1 MSTLNIKQESDSHFS
16 DYHLTPPSNNEIDLL
31 NLIDVLWHAK
41 KQVIAVVFAFACA
54 GLLVSF
60 LLPQKWTS
68 SAVIT
73 PAEPIQWQELEKTF
87 INLRVLDLDVNIDRG
102 GVFNLFVKKF
112 QSVSLLEEYLRS
124 SPYVMDQLK
133 EANIDELDLHRAIV
147 ALSEK
152 MQAVDDNAS
161 KKKDEPS
168 LYTSWTLSFT
178 APTAEEAQTVLAGY
192 IDYISAIV
200 MKESIENVRNKLEI
214 RTQFEKEKL
223 AQDRIKTRNQLDA
236 NIQRLNYSLDIANA
250 AGIKKNVY
258 SNGQAVKD
266 DPDFSISLGADG
278 IGRKLEIEKSVTD
291 VAELNGELRNRQYIV
306 EQLTKANVDDV
317 KFIPF
322 KYQLSPSLP
331 VKKDGPG
338 KAIIVILSAL
348 IGGMVACGG
357 VLLRHAMASR
367 KQDAMVE
374 MEDRLV

>member
-1 MSTLNIKQESDSHFS
+1 MSSLNIKQGSDAHFP
-16 DYHLTPPSNNEIDLL
+16 DYPLASPSNNEIDLL
-31 NLIDVLWHAK
+31 NLISVLWRAK
-41 KQVIAVVFAFACA
+41 KTVMAVVFAFACA
-54 GLLVSF
+54 GLLISF
-60 LLPQKWTS
+60 ILPQKWTS
-68 SAVIT
+68 AAVVT
-73 PAEPIQWQELEKTF
+73 PPEPELEKSFTK
-87 INLRVLDLDVNIDRG
+87 LRVLDLDIKIDRTEA
-102 GVFNLFVKKF
+102 FNLFIKKF

-133 EANIDELDLHRAIV
+133 EAKIDELDLHRAIV

-152 MQAVDDNAS
+152 MKAVDDNAS

-178 APTAEEAQTVLAGY
+178 APTSEEAQTVLSGY
-192 IDYISAIV
+192 IDYISTLV
-200 MKESIENVRNKLEI
+200 VKESLENVRNKLEI
-214 RTQFEKEKL
+214 KTQFEKEKL
-223 AQDRIKTRNQLDA
+223 AQDRIKTKNQLDA

-250 AGIKKNVY
+250 AGIKNPVY

-278 IGRKLEIEKSVTD
+278 IERKLEIEKAVTD
-291 VAELNGELRNRQYIV
+291 VAELNGELRNRQYLV
-306 EQLTKANVDDV
+306 EQLTKAHVNDV
-317 KFIPF
+317 NFTPF

-357 VLLRHAMASR
+357 VLLRYAMASR
-367 KQDAMVE
+367 KQDAM
-374 MEDRLV
+374 MADHLV

>member
-1 MSTLNIKQESDSHFS
+1 
-16 DYHLTPPSNNEIDLL
+16 
-31 NLIDVLWHAK
+31 
-41 KQVIAVVFAFACA
+41 
-54 GLLVSF
+54 
-60 LLPQKWTS
+60 
-68 SAVIT
+68 
-73 PAEPIQWQELEKTF
+73 
-87 INLRVLDLDVNIDRG
+87 
-102 GVFNLFVKKF
+102 
-112 QSVSLLEEYLRS
+112 
-124 SPYVMDQLK
+124 MDQLK

-200 MKESIENVRNKLEI
+200 VKESIENVRNKLEI

-250 AGIKKNVY
+250 AGIKKTVY

-367 KQDAMVE
+367 KQDAMME

>member
-1 MSTLNIKQESDSHFS
+1 MSSLNIKQGSDAHFS
-16 DYHLTPPSNNEIDLL
+16 EYPLASPSNNEIDLL
-31 NLIDVLWHAK
+31 NLIEVLWRAK
-41 KQVIAVVFAFACA
+41 KTVMAVVFAFACA
-54 GLLVSF
+54 GLLISF
-60 LLPQKWTS
+60 ILPQKWTS

-73 PAEPIQWQELEKTF
+73 PAEAIQWQDLEKTF
-87 INLRVLDLDVNIDRG
+87 TKLRVLDLDVNIDRG
-102 GVFNLFVKKF
+102 GAFNLFIKKF

-133 EANIDELDLHRAIV
+133 EAKIDELDLHRAIV

-152 MQAVDDNAS
+152 MKAVDDNAS

-178 APTAEEAQTVLAGY
+178 APTSKEAQTVLSG
-192 IDYISAIV
+192 YISALV
-200 MKESIENVRNKLEI
+200 VKESIENVRNKLEI
-214 RTQFEKEKL
+214 KTQFEKEKL
-223 AQDRIKTRNQLDA
+223 AQDRIKTKNQLDA

-250 AGIKKNVY
+250 AGIKKPVY

-278 IGRKLEIEKSVTD
+278 IERKLEIEKAVTD
-291 VAELNGELRNRQYIV
+291 VAELNGELRNRQYLV
-306 EQLTKANVDDV
+306 EQLTKANINDV
-317 KFIPF
+317 NFTPF

-348 IGGMVACGG
+348 IGGMVACGS
-357 VLLRHAMASR
+357 VLLRYAMASR
-367 KQDAMVE
+367 KQDAM
-374 MEDRLV
+374 MADHLV